1 MNKKQ
6 GNTQKLAVLA
16 VLTAIVIILQAAVVI
31 PLGPFTVTLTML
43 PIIIGAIMY
52 GPLGGAVLG
61 TVFGVVVSIQVLT
74 GAAGAFSTAML
85 EYQPAA
91 TILICLLKGIAA
103 GLAAGAF
110 FRLFRKASFYLGVV
124 MAAVIAPVVNTG
136 IFSVGCLTIFRSLI
150 QDALGT
156 GSNLLLVFLTTF
168 IGLIGLNFLV
178 EFGIN
183 VALTPVVMRIFRA
196 VKLEPAKA
204 AG

>member
-6 GNTQKLAVLA
+6 GNTQRLAVLA

-110 FRLFRKASFYLGVV
+110 FRLFRKASFYLGVI

-168 IGLIGLNFLV
+168 IGLNFLV

>member
-6 GNTQKLAVLA
+6 GNTQRLAVLA

-61 TVFGVVVSIQVLT
+61 TVFGVIVSIQVLT

-110 FRLFRKASFYLGVV
+110 FRLFRKGSFYFGVV
-124 MAAVIAPVVNTG
+124 MAAVVAPVVNTG
-136 IFSVGCLTIFRSLI
+136 IFSLGCLTIFRSLI

-156 GSNLLLVFLTTF
+156 GSNNLLLVFLTTF
-168 IGLIGLNFLV
+168 IGLNFLV

-183 VALTPVVMRIFRA
+183 VALTPVVIRIFRA

>member
-61 TVFGVVVSIQVLT
+61 TVFGAVVSIQVLT

-110 FRLFRKASFYLGVV
+110 FRLFRKVSFYFGVV

-136 IFSVGCLTIFRSLI
+136 IFSVGCLTIFRNLI

-168 IGLIGLNFLV
+168 IGLNFLV

>member
-61 TVFGVVVSIQVLT
+61 TVFGAVVSIQVLT

-110 FRLFRKASFYLGVV
+110 FRLFRKVSFYFGVV

-150 QDALGT
+150 QDARGT

-168 IGLIGLNFLV
+168 IGLNFLV

>member
-91 TILICLLKGIAA
+91 TILICVLKGIAA

-168 IGLIGLNFLV
+168 IGLNFLV

-204 AG
+204 VG

>member
-6 GNTQKLAVLA
+6 GNTQRLAVLA

-124 MAAVIAPVVNTG
+124 VAAVIAPVVNTG

-168 IGLIGLNFLV
+168 IGLNFLV

>member
-6 GNTQKLAVLA
+6 GNTQRLAVLA

-110 FRLFRKASFYLGVV
+110 SACSGRQAFTSVWSWQLLSHRLLTRGSSVW
-124 MAAVIAPVVNTG
+124 AALPSSEV
-136 IFSVGCLTIFRSLI
+136 
-150 QDALGT
+150 
-156 GSNLLLVFLTTF
+156 
-168 IGLIGLNFLV
+168 
-178 EFGIN
+178 
-183 VALTPVVMRIFRA
+183 
-196 VKLEPAKA
+196 
-204 AG
+204 

>member
-6 GNTQKLAVLA
+6 GNTQRLAVLA

-103 GLAAGAF
+103 GLATGAF
-110 FRLFRKASFYLGVV
+110 SACFGRQAFTSVWSWQLLSHRLLTRGSSVW
-124 MAAVIAPVVNTG
+124 AALPSSEV
-136 IFSVGCLTIFRSLI
+136 
-150 QDALGT
+150 
-156 GSNLLLVFLTTF
+156 
-168 IGLIGLNFLV
+168 
-178 EFGIN
+178 
-183 VALTPVVMRIFRA
+183 
-196 VKLEPAKA
+196 
-204 AG
+204 

>member
-61 TVFGVVVSIQVLT
+61 TVFGAVVSMQVLT

-91 TILICLLKGIAA
+91 TILICLLKGTAA

-110 FRLFRKASFYLGVV
+110 FRLFRKVSFYFGVV

-168 IGLIGLNFLV
+168 IGLNFLV

>member
-168 IGLIGLNFLV
+168 IGLNFLV

-204 AG
+204 AC

>member
-168 IGLIGLNFLV
+168 IGLNFLV

>member
-6 GNTQKLAVLA
+6 GNTQRLAVLA

-61 TVFGVVVSIQVLT
+61 TGFGVVVSIQVLT

-168 IGLIGLNFLV
+168 IGLNFLV

>member
-61 TVFGVVVSIQVLT
+61 TVFGAVVSIQVLT

-110 FRLFRKASFYLGVV
+110 FRLFRKVSFYFGVV

-136 IFSVGCLTIFRSLI
+136 IFSLGCLTIFRSLI

-168 IGLIGLNFLV
+168 IGLNFLV

>member
-6 GNTQKLAVLA
+6 GNTQRLAVLA

-168 IGLIGLNFLV
+168 IGLNFLV

-196 VKLEPAKA
+196 VKLEPAKE

>member
-6 GNTQKLAVLA
+6 GNTQRLAVLA

-168 IGLIGLNFLV
+168 IGLNFLV

>member
-6 GNTQKLAVLA
+6 GNTQRLAVLA

-103 GLAAGAF
+103 GLAAGIF

-168 IGLIGLNFLV
+168 IGLNFLV